1 MKKRL
6 LTAALSLLMLLGVMP
21 PTAFAKGYDGPSLT
35 VTASETAVHPGDE
48 ITCTVV
54 MGPVQELQSLQM
66 EVRLPEGLTY
76 VAGSGSLTPGLQE
89 QFQYQALDWTD
100 AKLMING
107 YASQT
112 LYSSEEDT
120 ALATFRC
127 TVDQDAQGTLSIG
140 LGNLEFYC
148 GPFGDDENVTD
159 GVLVTPARLTC
170 TIPVTGVTVTP
181 ETLTLEQGE
190 RATLTASVQPGTASN
205 QKVTYSSSNPAVATV
220 DPDGTVHAVGEGE
233 ATITVTTQDGR
244 FTAAC
249 VVTVPHQHTF
259 GTDWS
264 HDDESHWHECVAG
277 DGAVSDQAPHTGGTA
292 TCERQAVCEVC
303 GTPYG
308 DLAPHTLTHVD
319 RVEPTHFAAGNIEYW
334 ACSVCHK
341 LFRDAQGT
349 QEISRADTVLTK
361 IPHDY
366 SDDWSSDD
374 TSHWHQC
381 SCGDKAD
388 VAAHSFAWVVDREP
402 TEDQN
407 GLKHE
412 ACTVCGFVRNEG
424 TVIDKLD
431 HDLTFHPAVEA
442 TCTREGNVAYYSCA
456 NCGRN
461 FADADATQVLT
472 DVVTPVDP
480 DHHTGGIQVKGAVE
494 ATCTQAGY
502 TGDTYC
508 AGCGEK
514 LQSGDVIP
522 ATGHS
527 LERVD
532 RQEPTHVAPGHI
544 EYWQCA
550 TCHALFA
557 DEEGQQPISLE
568 DTVIPQIS
576 HSFGEAW
583 VSDATGHWHVC
594 PCGARSDA
602 EQHRFGDWVTT
613 KEATQTEAGSRQRVC
628 TVCGYVETEAV
639 APLAPSGGDTGSGQ
653 NPAGQQDTGDQT
665 AQDTASKTA
674 SPKTGDNSLMGIGLG
689 TLALAGV
696 GLTIL
701 TVTGKKRRE
710 DR

>member
-6 LTAALSLLMLLGVMP
+6 LTAALSLLMLLGVMT

-35 VTASETAVHPGDE
+35 VTASETAVLPGDE

-100 AKLMING
+100 ARLMING

-112 LYSSEEDT
+112 LYSSEADT

-127 TVDQDAQGTLSIG
+127 TVDADAEGALSIG

-170 TIPVTGVTVTP
+170 TIPVTGVTLTP

-190 RATLTASVQPGTASN
+190 SETLTAAVEPGTASN
-205 QKVTYSSSNPAVATV
+205 QTVTYASSNPAVATV
-220 DPDGTVHAVGEGE
+220 DPDGTVHALGEGE
-233 ATITVTTQDGR
+233 ATITVTTRDGS
-244 FTAAC
+244 FTATC
-249 VVTVPHQHTF
+249 VVTVPHKHTF

-264 HDDESHWHECVAG
+264 YDEDSHWHECVAG

-303 GTPYG
+303 GAPYG

-319 RVEPTHFAAGNIEYW
+319 RVEPTHFADGNIEYW

-374 TSHWHQC
+374 TGHWHAC
-381 SCGDKAD
+381 SCGDQAD
-388 VAAHSFAWVVDREP
+388 VAAHSFVWVVDREP
-402 TEDQN
+402 TEDQT

-412 ACTVCGFVRNEG
+412 ACTVCGFVRHEG

-431 HDLTFHPAVEA
+431 HELTFHPAVAA
-442 TCTREGNVAYYSCA
+442 TCVQEGNVAYYSCA

-472 DVVTPVDP
+472 NVVTPVDH
-480 DHHTGGIQVKGAVE
+480 DNHVGKTELKGVVE
-494 ATCTQAGY
+494 ATCTQEGY
-502 TGDTYC
+502 SGDIYC
-508 AGCGEK
+508 ADCGDL
-514 LQSGDVIP
+514 LQAGSVIP

-532 RQEPTHVAPGHI
+532 RVEPTHTSAGNI
-544 EYWQCA
+544 AYWQCTA
-550 TCHALFA
+550 CGALFA
-557 DEEGQQPISLE
+557 DEEGMGPLSAADVVLE
-568 DTVIPQIS
+568 QIP
-576 HSFGEAW
+576 HSFGQAW

-594 PCGARSDA
+594 LCGARSDV
-602 EQHRFGDWVTT
+602 EQHTFGDWVTT
-613 KEATQTEAGSRQRVC
+613 KEATQTQAGSRQRVC
-628 TVCGYVETEAV
+628 TLCGYVETEAL
-639 APLAPSGGDTGSGQ
+639 APLVSGGGGDNGSGQ

-665 AQDTASKTA
+665 AQDTTSQTA
-674 SPKTGDNSLMGIGLG
+674 SPKTGDHSLMGIGLG

-701 TVTGKKRRE
+701 TVTGRKRRHP
-710 DR
+710 

>member
-6 LTAALSLLMLLGVMP
+6 LTAALSLLMLLGVMT

-54 MGPVQELQSLQM
+54 MGPVKELQSLQM

-89 QFQYQALDWTD
+89 KFQYQALDWTD

-127 TVDQDAQGTLSIG
+127 TVDQDAQGAMSIG

-148 GPFGDDENVTD
+148 GPFGNDENVTG

-220 DPDGTVHAVGEGE
+220 DQDGTVHALGEGE
-233 ATITVTTQDGR
+233 ATITVTTQDGS

-249 VVTVPHQHTF
+249 VVTVPHRHTF

-308 DLAPHTLTHVD
+308 DLAEHTLTHVD
-319 RVEPTHFAAGNIEYW
+319 RVEPTHFADGNVEYW

-349 QEISRADTVLTK
+349 QEISREDTVLTK

-402 TEDQN
+402 TEDQT

-480 DHHTGGIQVKGAVE
+480 DHHTGGTQVKGAVE
-494 ATCTQAGY
+494 ATCTQDGY
-502 TGDTYC
+502 SGDTYC
-508 AGCGEK
+508 ADCGG
-514 LQSGDVIP
+514 LVTQGTVIP

-532 RQEPTHVAPGHI
+532 RLEPTHTSAGHI
-544 EYWQCA
+544 QYWQCA

-594 PCGARSDA
+594 SCGARSDA

-628 TVCGYVETEAV
+628 TVCGYVETEAL

-674 SPKTGDNSLMGIGLG
+674 FPKTGDNSLMGIGLG

>member
-6 LTAALSLLMLLGVMP
+6 LTAALSLLMLLGVMT
-21 PTAFAKGYDGPSLT
+21 PTAFAKSYDGPSLT

-89 QFQYQALDWTD
+89 KFQYQALDWTD

-127 TVDQDAQGTLSIG
+127 TVDADAEGALSIG

-148 GPFGDDENVTD
+148 GPFGNDENVTD

-190 RATLTASVQPGTASN
+190 SETLTANVLPATASN
-205 QKVTYSSSNPAVATV
+205 QGVSYTTSNPDVATV
-220 DPDGTVHAVGEGE
+220 DQDGTVHALGEGE
-233 ATITVTTQDGR
+233 AIITVTTQDGS
-244 FTAAC
+244 FTATC

-264 HDDESHWHECVAG
+264 HDDESHWHACVAG

-303 GTPYG
+303 GASYG
-308 DLAPHTLTHVD
+308 ELADHALNHVE
-319 RVEPTHFAAGNIEYW
+319 RVDATHFAPGHMEYW
-334 ACSVCHK
+334 ECSVCHK
-341 LFRDAQGT
+341 LFQDADGKV
-349 QEISRADTVLTK
+349 EISQEDTVLPQ

-366 SDDWSSDD
+366 GTDWVTDAD
-374 TSHWHQC
+374 KHWHE
-381 SCGDKAD
+381 CGCGNIID
-388 VAAHSFAWVVDREP
+388 VGEHSFTWVVDQEA
-402 TEDQN
+402 TEETT

-412 ACTVCGFVRNEG
+412 ECTVCGYSRNEG

-431 HDLTFHPAVEA
+431 HELTFHPMVEA
-442 TCTREGNVAYYSCA
+442 TCVQEGNVAYYSCA

-461 FADADATQVLT
+461 FADEDATQVLT
-472 DVVTPVDP
+472 DVVIPVDP
-480 DHHTGGIQVKGAVE
+480 DHHTGKTQVKDTEE
-494 ATCTQAGY
+494 ATCTEDGY

-508 AGCGEK
+508 VDCGEK

-527 LERVD
+527 LEHVARL
-532 RQEPTHVAPGHI
+532 EPTHIAPGHI

-576 HSFGEAW
+576 HSFGQAW

-594 PCGARSDA
+594 SCGARSDA

-628 TVCGYVETEAV
+628 SVCGYVEIEAV
-639 APLAPSGGDTGSGQ
+639 APLAPSGGDSDANSGSQ
-653 NPAGQQDTGDQT
+653 NTGDQT
-665 AQDTASKTA
+665 TQDTTSKTA
-674 SPKTGDNSLMGIGLG
+674 SPKTGDESLMGVCLV
-689 TLALAGV
+689 AVVLAGG
-696 GLTIL
+696 GLATL
-701 TVTGKKRRE
+701 TLVSKKRR
-710 DR
+710 DNR